1 MERRLDK
8 RINADLSVLLY
19 SDGVPVA
26 IGKTKNITSRGIFVE
41 TRYQPDKKDRY
52 IEIAF
57 IVRKDIDTEFHRVY
71 TQIVHRTQEGF
82 GLMID
87 HFDPSVRLPIKIL
100 DTRNV
105 ESNRQM

>member
-26 IGKTKNITSRGIFVE
+26 IGKTKNIASSGIFVE
-41 TRYQPDKKDRY
+41 TRYQPDKEDRY

-57 IVRKDIDTEFHRVY
+57 VVHNDTDTEFYRVNSL
-71 TQIVHRTQEGF
+71 IIHRTQAGF
-82 GLMID
+82 GLMIE
-87 HFDPSVRLPIKIL
+87 HFDPLVRLPIKTL